1 MGLGFGPDCRLAR
14 RPTRCTRRSPLQP
27 ERCGLGCWSD
37 SLLNGAAMGATA
49 CARRERES
57 PDANGHGNRSLWR
70 EAVPAS
76 PAALSPDPFD
86 GGRSHLHG
94 QQMPEGVHSGCR
106 LRWRRMRPGRTH
118 TGSAHVVPGQNRWR
132 SPECGGLA
140 EVGPEGRALARL
152 PTRSAGPVPASATWT
167 CTGVGKGQ
175 RRSEDHPDHRLD
187 RTPLRRP
194 RDLRATVGA
203 RSRATRARGRP
214 HNHQR
219 RRRRRDNCRPDPKHS
234 RSGIHDGRV

>member
-1 MGLGFGPDCRLAR
+1 
-14 RPTRCTRRSPLQP
+14 
-27 ERCGLGCWSD
+27 
-37 SLLNGAAMGATA
+37 MGATA

-140 EVGPEGRALARL
+140 EMGPEGRALARL
-152 PTRSAGPVPASATWT
+152 PTRSRPSSAASRSSASCLRELWQEPPRSAGPVPASATWT
-167 CTGVGKGQ
+167 CTGAGKGQ